1 MLIMADFIA
10 ICIVADVKTT
20 VADVIAC
27 CFCFWLMFLPL
38 FVCGR
43 CYNHYI
49 TAYEEVLLADVVAIS
64 YIVVD
69 VITTEADVVACFCF
83 IG

>member
-1 MLIMADFIA
+1 
-10 ICIVADVKTT
+10 
-20 VADVIAC
+20 
-27 CFCFWLMFLPL
+27 MFLPL
-38 FVCGR
+38 FICGR

-69 VITTEADVVACFCF
+69 VITTEADVVAYFCF